1 MKYAIALALMATPL
15 AAQTLDGTYHWSGTD
30 PVAGCDLD
38 TYNDGRIT
46 LADDKITFV
55 ESTCTLTNPTAI
67 RDMAE
72 GTLFDMVCSGEG
84 EEWTERVFIYQT
96 FDGVAVLSRGAARTY
111 QRCE

>member
-1 MKYAIALALMATPL
+1 MT
-15 AAQTLDGTYHWSGTD
+15 
-30 PVAGCDLD
+30 GCDLD
-38 TYNDGRIT
+38 VYNDGRVTISGD
-46 LADDKITFV
+46 AITFI
-55 ESTCTLTNPTAI
+55 ETTCALTNETPI

-96 FDGVAVLSRGAARTY
+96 FDGVAVLSRGVARTY